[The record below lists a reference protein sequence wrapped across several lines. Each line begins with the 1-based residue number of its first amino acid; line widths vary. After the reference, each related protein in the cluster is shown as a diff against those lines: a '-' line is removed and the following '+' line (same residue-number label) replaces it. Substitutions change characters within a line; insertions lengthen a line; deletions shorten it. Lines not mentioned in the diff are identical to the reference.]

1 LDLGTALAV
10 FVAKRHKHAEAR
22 FARFGGFLDPQ
33 IRIVMENS
41 SARIVFAPPA
51 LIQLL
56 RYDLS
61 YLATEAFTPSDDD
74 GWDGWIRLMDATGF
88 MPAGLVPTVRRL
100 LAKYQIPYA
109 FNDARERPDD
119 DLPLHSG
126 FQLRDYQRHLVDRAL
141 SMGRGVLDSPPR
153 SGKTLMG
160 AAIIDANPLHTL
172 WIAPTKGIVAQTTRA
187 LGKLALGPRGVVG
200 LTGGWPKTA
209 TVPGKRR
216 SDELHDTRVVVTTA
230 ATAVK
235 APESFYRSRKIL
247 VVDEFHHAAASTY
260 QEINKRASPIYY
272 RYGMT
277 GTHFRSDENSEI
289 LMDAVLSD
297 VIGRVEVKQL
307 IDLGFLAPVDFV
319 FVPVEEPKLGPCAL
333 DTAYRMGIVNHERRN
348 QWAAWAA
355 QTLMAMGKRVIVL
368 VKHVAHGAKLAGMIP
383 GAQFVQGA
391 GGSGDDTV
399 TDEEVEAKIHDFNAG
414 ACPCL
419 VGTSV
424 LGEGIDLPAA
434 DALVYAKG
442 GSAAVTVT
450 QDVFRV
456 LTASPGKARAIVVDF
471 ADRHHDG
478 LIAQSANRGRIYSR
492 EDSFSVDVLGQP
504 MDLVAWLARRQ

>member
-1 LDLGTALAV
+1 M
-10 FVAKRHKHAEAR
+10 E
-22 FARFGGFLDPQ
+22 PQ
-33 IRIVMENS
+33 VRIVMENS
-41 SARIVFAPPA
+41 SARLVFAHPA
-51 LIQLL
+51 IVQLI
-56 RYDLS
+56 RYDLA
-61 YLATEAFTPSDDD
+61 YLATEAFVPSDDD
-74 GWDGWIRLMDATGF
+74 GWDGWIRLMDRTGY
-88 MPAGLVPTVRRL
+88 MPAGLVPKVRRL
-100 LAKYQIPYA
+100 LDKYQIPYA
-109 FNDARERPDD
+109 FNDVRERPDD
-119 DLPLHSG
+119 DLPLWSG
-126 FQLRDYQRHLVDRAL
+126 FKLRDYQRQLVDRAL

-172 WIAPTKGIVAQTTRA
+172 WIAPTKGIVAQTVRA
-187 LGKLALGPRGVVG
+187 LAKLALGPHGVTG
-200 LTGGWPKTA
+200 LTGGWPKPNA
-209 TVPGKRR
+209 SGGGPGKRR
-216 SDELHDTRVVVTTA
+216 ADELHHARVVVTTA

-260 QEINKRASPIYY
+260 QEINKRAAPIYY

-333 DTAYRMGIVNHERRN
+333 DTAYRMGIVNHQRRN
-348 QWAAWAA
+348 EWAAWSAK
-355 QTLMAMGKRVIVL
+355 TLMAMGKRVIVL
-368 VKHVAHGAKLAGMIP
+368 VKHVAHGAKLAGLIP

-391 GGSGDDTV
+391 GGSGDETV
-399 TDEEVEAKIHDFNAG
+399 TDEEVEAKIHDFNNG
-414 ACPCL
+414 MCQCL

-492 EDSFSVDVLGQP
+492 EDSFSVEVLGQP
-504 MDLVAWLARRQ
+504 MDLVPWLARRQ